1 VDAQPG
7 DTVIDCCAAPG
18 GKALFLASKMKGQGS
33 LPLDLFLLVC
43 KFLLYLF
50 WKNGDFGGTKEI

>member
-1 VDAQPG
+1 VGVVDAQPG

-33 LPLDLFLLVC
+33 LPLDLFLLVLQVSSIS
-43 KFLLYLF
+43 LL
-50 WKNGDFGGTKEI
+50 KNW

>member
-1 VDAQPG
+1 VGVVDAQPG

-33 LPLDLFLLVC
+33 LPLDFCLLVLQVSSTS
-43 KFLLYLF
+43 LL
-50 WKNGDFGGTKEI
+50 KNW